1 MKAIILISSNIACSS
16 SPRALACVSGDPI
29 LAQIAMDAIA
39 LWRYEPATLDGE
51 PVESE
56 VIIPIDFQLPN

>member
-1 MKAIILISSNIACSS
+1 
-16 SPRALACVSGDPI
+16 VSGDPA

-39 LWRYEPATLDGE
+39 LWRYQPAALDGE

-56 VIIPIDFQLPN
+56 VIIPIEFQLPN